1 VTTEPSHATRINLP
15 NGRYHVATDS
25 FSTFAAE
32 LGHAVQAGCAPT
44 EFTVLLEGYTW
55 ADSEPTRPRERR
67 LTVSEL
73 TVAELAALAAGS
85 DSELHQVITR
95 AVFGRNAPPE
105 FSYAGTRS
113 FQFET
118 TTPEPS
124 SSDRR

>member
-1 VTTEPSHATRINLP
+1 MTTEPSPATRINLP
-15 NGRYHVATDS
+15 NGRYFVKTDS

-32 LGHAVQAGCAPT
+32 LGNAVEAGCAPT

-55 ADSEPTRPRERR
+55 ADSEPTRRRERR
-67 LTVSEL
+67 LTVSGL
-73 TVAELAALAAGS
+73 TADEFAALAAGS
-85 DSELHQVITR
+85 DSALHQVITR
-95 AVFGRNAPPE
+95 AVFARNAPPE

-118 TTPEPS
+118 TPEPS